1 MKIKRF
7 IYICL
12 CIFFL
17 TETLFSLRAA
27 IPKDAVYNRKRL
39 NTDYYLSPRALARGN
54 TYITTTDQ
62 SDALFLNPAFLYS
75 GENKTYFGTFLV
87 DPSFVGSTRTF
98 KTIKE
103 FQNISSILKPDNLN
117 NQSELTTTYKNLLG
131 LTDKWKSEATSVYS
145 SIFLGSFFKYV
156 GFGVLTSATLDLD
169 AGLTTVKSQSESVRV
184 NSLITIAP
192 TIGAAFPVPYVKG
205 LQIGTSIHYLIRM
218 EIDVDQGIDFYDLL
232 ALKKHKPQVKDLT
245 AYGHKPAFDL
255 GVVYK
260 PDIFLNPRFG
270 LVFSNI
276 GNVNFKDLD
285 KVEKF
290 KMEPIRQNLGLG
302 TSIHPQLGPG
312 VLSVSLDFRDL
323 TGSYDTSFLS
333 ETYFGVDYLL
343 LKKFGFSTGLSQGYP
358 SLGFYIT
365 SRFVQFDI
373 GLNTKERELTI
384 GTKPDTRFF
393 LKLRISV

>member
-1 MKIKRF
+1 MKIKRSMSF
-7 IYICL
+7 CL
-12 CIFFL
+12 CVFFL
-17 TETLFSLRAA
+17 CETFFSLRAA
-27 IPKDAVYNRKRL
+27 VPKNAIYKRKRL

-75 GENKTYFGTFLV
+75 EENKTYFGTFLF

-103 FQNISSILKPDNLN
+103 FRDISSILKPDNLN
-117 NQSELTTTYKNLLG
+117 DKSELTTTYKNLLG
-131 LTDKWKSEATSVYS
+131 LTNKWTKEATSLYS
-145 SIFLGSFFKYV
+145 SVFLGSFFKYV

-169 AGLTTVKSQSESVRV
+169 AGLTTVNSESDSVRI

-192 TIGAAFPVPYVKG
+192 SIGAAFPVPYING
-205 LQIGTSIHYLIRM
+205 LQIGTSIHYIVRM
-218 EIDVDQGIDFYDLL
+218 EIDVDQGLDFYDLL
-232 ALKKHKPQVKDLT
+232 TLKKKKSQTKDFT

-255 GVVYK
+255 GLVYK

-290 KMEPIRQNLGLG
+290 TMEPIRQNLGLG
-302 TSIHPQLGPG
+302 ASIHPQLGPG

-333 ETYFGVDYLL
+333 ETYFGVDYVF
-343 LKKFGFSTGLSQGYP
+343 LKMFGLSTGLSQGYP
-358 SLGFYIT
+358 SFGLYIT
-365 SRFVQFDI
+365 SRFIQFDI

-393 LKLRISV
+393 LKLRISL